1 MPTSRPPQ
9 RGLRGHAAILSVL
22 ALCAGCGPDGRP
34 AGYAPDG
41 TQQILG
47 VADPEAAAAEPAL
60 EAAVAGQDEEAAG
73 ISPVPAFR
81 GGDGHWRIE
90 IQSVG
95 DLRHDVVLSQ
105 GDARMT
111 GTLGYRPVPGVG
123 EEGPFDL
130 HGALHGPQGDAPMRV
145 HLQREACIDEAGA
158 HAWKVQVDVEGQAP
172 RDGCGDIAM

>member
-1 MPTSRPPQ
+1 MPTSPSQPS
-9 RGLRGHAAILSVL
+9 LRRRAAALCAL

-47 VADPEAAAAEPAL
+47 LADPDATAAESALEVAAAEADAD
-60 EAAVAGQDEEAAG
+60 AAA
-73 ISPVPAFR
+73 ISPVPAFH
-81 GGDGHWRIE
+81 GGDPHWRIE

-95 DLRHDVVLSQ
+95 DLRHDVVLTQ
-105 GDARMT
+105 GGVRMT
-111 GTLGYRPVPGVG
+111 GALGYRPVPGVDEG
-123 EEGPFDL
+123 GPFDL

>member
-9 RGLRGHAAILSVL
+9 RHLLRRAAVLCAL

-47 VADPEAAAAEPAL
+47 VADPDAAAESAL
-60 EAAVAGQDEEAAG
+60 EATAGAAEDAAA

-81 GGDGHWRIE
+81 GGDAHWRIE

-95 DLRHDVVLSQ
+95 DLRHEVVLTQ
-105 GDARMT
+105 GGVRMT
-111 GTLGYRPVPGVG
+111 GTLGYRPVPGVD
-123 EEGPFDL
+123 EAGPFDL

-145 HLQREACIDEAGA
+145 HLQREACIDDAGA
-158 HAWKVQVDVEGQAP
+158 HAWKVLVDVEGQAP
-172 RDGCGDIAM
+172 RDGCGDIAT